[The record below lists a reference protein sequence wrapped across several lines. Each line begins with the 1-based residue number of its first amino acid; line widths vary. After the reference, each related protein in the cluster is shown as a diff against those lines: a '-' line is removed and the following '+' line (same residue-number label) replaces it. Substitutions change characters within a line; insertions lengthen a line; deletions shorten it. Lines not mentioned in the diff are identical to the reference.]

1 MLECESGLSPMRS
14 LLLAVL
20 AAYLIAA
27 IHSILA
33 FVNKR
38 RSLQQV
44 AEWSLA
50 VGWVLH
56 TGVLIDEWVVD
67 GHYPLF
73 GSRETL
79 SFLAWAL
86 VAGYAI
92 VLYRYGARAVGAFA
106 VPLVCILTF
115 VAVMSGRGRNPS
127 AAAFSTT
134 WLFPIHT
141 TLLVFAYAAFFIV
154 FMASV
159 MYLLQER
166 ELKLKTFSAFFHRL
180 PSLST
185 VNEIATHSAAIGLT
199 LLSLGLVAGVF
210 WNWSEKG
217 IMWRNDPKEIMA
229 VLTWALYFGL
239 AMYRSTANWRG
250 RRAAWLGV
258 LGFVLVLC
266 TFLAAPL
273 FGSYHVFGL
282 ALM

>member
-1 MLECESGLSPMRS
+1 MRS

-38 RSLQQV
+38 RSLQRV
-44 AEWSLA
+44 AEWSMA
-50 VGWVLH
+50 VGFVLH
-56 TGVLIDEWVVD
+56 TGVLIDDWAVD

-73 GSRETL
+73 GLRETL

-86 VAGYAI
+86 VGGYAI
-92 VLYRYGARAVGAFA
+92 VLYRYRAQAVGAFA
-106 VPLVCILTF
+106 MPLICILTF
-115 VAVMSGRGRNPS
+115 IALLTTQDPRAT

-166 ELKLKTFSAFFHRL
+166 ELKLKTFSGFFHRL
-180 PSLST
+180 PALST
-185 VNEIATHSAAIGLT
+185 VNEIATHAAAIGLT
-199 LLSLGLVAGVF
+199 LLTLGLVAGMF
-210 WNWSEKG
+210 WSWSLHGK
-217 IMWRNDPKEIMA
+217 MWRNDPKEIFA
-229 VLTWALYFGL
+229 LLTWLLYFVL

-258 LGFVLVLC
+258 VGFVLVLG
-266 TFLAAPL
+266 TFLVAPL

-282 ALM
+282 FLLVF

>member
-1 MLECESGLSPMRS
+1 MRS

-106 VPLVCILTF
+106 VPLICILTF
-115 VAVMSGRGRNPS
+115 VAVLLSRGGNP

-199 LLSLGLVAGVF
+199 LLSLGLVAGMF
-210 WNWSEKG
+210 WNWSLHGK
-217 IMWRNDPKEIMA
+217 IWRNDPKEILA

-266 TFLAAPL
+266 TFLVAPL
-273 FGSYHVFGL
+273 FGSYHVFGML
-282 ALM
+282 RFYLV